1 MKQIKAFLDIG
12 HEFLLDLRIF
22 GIGQK
27 VIKAGDFE
35 PLQNLFKS

>member
-27 VIKAGDFE
+27 GFQLV
-35 PLQNLFKS
+35 N